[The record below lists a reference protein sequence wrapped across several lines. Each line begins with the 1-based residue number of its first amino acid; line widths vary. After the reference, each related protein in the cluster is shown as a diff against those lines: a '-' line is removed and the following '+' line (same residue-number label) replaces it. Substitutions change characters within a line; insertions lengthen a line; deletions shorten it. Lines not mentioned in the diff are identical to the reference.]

1 MKIRNGSLS
10 KIAGALVGIAAWLG
24 LIVQFYVTQTSPNLS
39 NVSPFERTL
48 RYFEYFTIIT
58 NLLVAVSL
66 TGSLLLPRTRIGQF
80 FARSSTAT
88 AVALYIAMVGLVYNL
103 VLASAHEFAGAAQ
116 IANLLTHIIVP
127 LAYFAYWLAFV
138 RKGQAK
144 WTMPLIWLI
153 YPAVYVV
160 YALVRASSTGRYPYP
175 FLDVS
180 RIGAQA
186 VSFNTFALTI
196 AFFVFG
202 ELFVAVDK
210 VVAKL
215 LPGAAGKR

>member
-1 MKIRNGSLS
+1 MKTRNGSLS

-66 TGSLLLPRTRIGQF
+66 TGSLFLRRTRIGRF
-80 FARSSTAT
+80 FARSSMAT
-88 AVALYIAMVGLVYNL
+88 AAALYIAMVGLVYNL
-103 VLASAHEFAGAAQ
+103 VLASSHEFHGAAQ
-116 IANLLTHIIVP
+116 IANVLTHIVVP
-127 LAYFAYWLAFV
+127 LAYFTYWLFFV
-138 RKGQAK
+138 LKGQVT

-180 RIGAQA
+180 RLGAQA
-186 VSFNTFALTI
+186 VLFNTFALTV
-196 AFFVFG
+196 AFFAMG
-202 ELFVAVDK
+202 ELFVVIDK
-210 VVAKL
+210 VVAKFF
-215 LPGAAGKR
+215 PDAASEQ